1 MMGKNGLL
9 GDKLVHVVAYGF
21 IGLFALA
28 CLYPLVLTLSVSFSS
43 EQAIARNGYSIV
55 PLSPTLGTYKYIF
68 VNSGMKILK
77 SYGVT
82 IFVTAVGTI
91 GALLITSLIAFSLSI
106 KKLKYRNVLAFICN
120 FTIIFS
126 AGLIPWYMVS
136 VNYYGL
142 KDSILAL
149 ILPSIFNVWS
159 MFLMRTYFGSIS
171 TSLYEAAEMDGAN
184 YFRIYM
190 TIALPLSKTALL
202 TVGLMYALQYWNDWW
217 HALIFIQDQD
227 LYPAILPLQYSIQ
240 CQCNQL
246 RAHSVRGLGQHH
258 AACGNR
264 EDGDYG
270 NNDRTDHLPVPLH
283 SKILRAWD
291 YGRRGQGVVVRL
303 VTGRSRLLT

>member
-55 PLSPTLGTYKYIF
+55 PLSPTLDTYKYIF

-227 LYPAILPLQYSIQ
+227 LYPLQYYLYNILSNVNAISSGRIPSGASGNITLPAETVKMAITVITIGPIIFLYPYIQ
-240 CQCNQL
+240 KYFVHGIM
-246 RAHSVRGLGQHH
+246 AGAVK
-258 AACGNR
+258 
-264 EDGDYG
+264 E
-270 NNDRTDHLPVPLH
+270 
-283 SKILRAWD
+283 
-291 YGRRGQGVVVRL
+291 
-303 VTGRSRLLT
+303 